1 MDNSTTYPSALAGMI
16 DRLERV
22 PRYLGCVAALAG
34 SARDLN
40 VVSGDDLAMLL
51 DLITQETEQAIAM
64 VRLEL
69 ARA

>member
-1 MDNSTTYPSALAGMI
+1 
-16 DRLERV
+16 
-22 PRYLGCVAALAG
+22 VAALAG